1 MGREREAPVP
11 GSFKRKGEWKRKL
24 ERRLLSTVGIFSVQS
39 HGLLLKRKPTW
50 VFKENNYDTLSE
62 AELEFFSRAS
72 VTIFQIFGYYGS
84 ELLQVQNFCCFQK
97 CHFWKEEQN
106 VFPQINSKTHN
117 LRIIFLIFIW
127 SDSFFL
133 INHRGIK
140 ASSKYH
146 IQIFISLHKLRN
158 QCLRKNWKYWFFINF
173 RNIFE

>member
-1 MGREREAPVP
+1 M
-11 GSFKRKGEWKRKL
+11 KRAAIF
-24 ERRLLSTVGIFSVQS
+24 LLSIWLYEYLIHKRVHNVLYAQKSDISIETIKCRIF
-39 HGLLLKRKPTW
+39 LLIFFLC
-50 VFKENNYDTLSE
+50 VFTTL
-62 AELEFFSRAS
+62 
-72 VTIFQIFGYYGS
+72 
-84 ELLQVQNFCCFQK
+84 
-97 CHFWKEEQN
+97 WKEEQN

>member
-1 MGREREAPVP
+1 MGCKPLFFNDKETVNIFSGNALFIKLKAPVYRN
-11 GSFKRKGEWKRKL
+11 FQCIHNWILICCNEC
-24 ERRLLSTVGIFSVQS
+24 TVIWICN
-39 HGLLLKRKPTW
+39 HDP
-50 VFKENNYDTLSE
+50 E
-62 AELEFFSRAS
+62 A
-72 VTIFQIFGYYGS
+72 
-84 ELLQVQNFCCFQK
+84 
-97 CHFWKEEQN
+97 WKEEQN

>member
-1 MGREREAPVP
+1 MDFLPISSFSFAFKLWLCLTEVDWAFFYPNDPLDMPGHYPVCPCITHICPFELTLLFMGR
-11 GSFKRKGEWKRKL
+11 
-24 ERRLLSTVGIFSVQS
+24 
-39 HGLLLKRKPTW
+39 
-50 VFKENNYDTLSE
+50 
-62 AELEFFSRAS
+62 
-72 VTIFQIFGYYGS
+72 
-84 ELLQVQNFCCFQK
+84 
-97 CHFWKEEQN
+97 FWKEEQN

-158 QCLRKNWKYWFFINF
+158 QCLRKNWKYWFFMNF